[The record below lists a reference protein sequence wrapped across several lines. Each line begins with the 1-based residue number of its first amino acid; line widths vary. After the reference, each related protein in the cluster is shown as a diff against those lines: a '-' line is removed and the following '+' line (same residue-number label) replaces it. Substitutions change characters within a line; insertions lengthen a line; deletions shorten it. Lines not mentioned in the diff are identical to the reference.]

1 MVLMGL
7 LLNSVTLIH
16 RNVCRQFLEALKTKL
31 NGKYR
36 PNQRI
41 LWTHTIFFSR
51 SVVVVANLIHF
62 QSKFYD
68 YGGFCRLQFLC
79 MALDLCGKLA
89 YPIFVFNS
97 FMRSEPL
104 LCASNRQSDQHR
116 FSFVNISDAVIEFDE
131 IMADGEICIQMCCGF
146 SFMVFWIEIIY
157 MYENVTWWLAHF
169 ARINLLFLWG
179 RATEKVFF
187 RFRDSYREWAHWIAL
202 RMTRTH
208 CSYLLSLSRMYKCD
222 VYASCIWIM
231 LFFVFWCCFWL

>member
-1 MVLMGL
+1 MRQNRKLS
-7 LLNSVTLIH
+7 NWIQWIIH
-16 RNVCRQFLEALKTKL
+16 RHFVVTKL
-31 NGKYR
+31 KAKNGFDGIALEFCHTHSSKCVQTIFGGNGKYR

-41 LWTHTIFFSR
+41 LWTHTNFFCSR

-62 QSKFYD
+62 QSKIYD

-146 SFMVFWIEIIY
+146 SFMVF
-157 MYENVTWWLAHF
+157 
-169 ARINLLFLWG
+169 
-179 RATEKVFF
+179 
-187 RFRDSYREWAHWIAL
+187 
-202 RMTRTH
+202 
-208 CSYLLSLSRMYKCD
+208 
-222 VYASCIWIM
+222 
-231 LFFVFWCCFWL
+231 

>member
-1 MVLMGL
+1 MIMGVL
-7 LLNSVTLIH
+7 
-16 RNVCRQFLEALKTKL
+16 
-31 NGKYR
+31 
-36 PNQRI
+36 
-41 LWTHTIFFSR
+41 
-51 SVVVVANLIHF
+51 
-62 QSKFYD
+62 
-68 YGGFCRLQFLC
+68 CRLQFLC

-169 ARINLLFLWG
+169 ARINPLFYEVELP
-179 RATEKVFF
+179 KKFFF
-187 RFRDSYREWAHWIAL
+187 RFRDSYREWAHWNAL

-231 LFFVFWCCFWL
+231 LFFLYFDAVFGYSKSKDRNSIPQNTLILCQKSSKSVSKWSAYRLFWSQP

>member
-1 MVLMGL
+1 MRQ
-7 LLNSVTLIH
+7 NRKSSNWIQWIIH
-16 RNVCRQFLEALKTKL
+16 RHFVVTKL
-31 NGKYR
+31 KAKNGFDGIALEFCHTHSSKCVQTIFGGAQ
-36 PNQRI
+36 NQTQWKI
-41 LWTHTIFFSR
+41 SAKPTDFVDSHKFFFSR

-146 SFMVFWIEIIY
+146 SFMVF
-157 MYENVTWWLAHF
+157 
-169 ARINLLFLWG
+169 
-179 RATEKVFF
+179 
-187 RFRDSYREWAHWIAL
+187 
-202 RMTRTH
+202 
-208 CSYLLSLSRMYKCD
+208 
-222 VYASCIWIM
+222 
-231 LFFVFWCCFWL
+231 